1 MTDCVATTPLA
12 IASDH
17 NLLMKMNLK
26 WKLKNN
32 VMVPAKVK
40 NSYANLRRLPQFSD
54 DTTTAVNNLTT
65 NHILQNYTL
74 DPALGLQ
81 NYSIFSAAVSNSI
94 KLNMSQH
101 AFRLSDMYTAQQ
113 EQYLYHICDDID
125 SLVADKQAK
134 LAWAKINKLT
144 GRKCRSN

>member
-26 WKLKNN
+26 WMLMKNN

-54 DTTTAVNNLTT
+54 HTTTAVNNLMT

-74 DPALGLQ
+74 DPAL
-81 NYSIFSAAVSNSI
+81 
-94 KLNMSQH
+94 
-101 AFRLSDMYTAQQ
+101 
-113 EQYLYHICDDID
+113 
-125 SLVADKQAK
+125 
-134 LAWAKINKLT
+134 
-144 GRKCRSN
+144 